1 MADFEVLIKQALKTQ
16 NSTDDNVRQKVY
28 QSSRNALLRML
39 QKTGNHE
46 TPAGKSHMAELE
58 QAIARLEADY
68 TPLPENPLSENF
80 LPANTLQE
88 NTNPIAPSPV
98 APVESAIYTEPQSVL
113 PHEVDPRAVE
123 PNVEGSQNNY
133 IDLDDPSVTGENLV
147 SNNQAPQIDVQYEVP
162 IEASSVID
170 QQQLENVQSE
180 YAQPKNVQS
189 EYDHPEYDESIMPPN
204 DPEPVLNYKRK
215 SPIFR
220 RLSGLLIFLIVI
232 GVIAWLAYAF
242 FTNLSKPTDGAAQQ
256 KLQEHQKTDQSS
268 IYLDILTPSDSS
280 ALVTSGRGTAEVVT
294 QLNVDYLRI
303 QSIRTSPN
311 SLTSAEPILLE
322 LQPGVLS
329 KIAGKS
335 VTVEIRTKSGNSEDG
350 LFSVQCLVSGES
362 VCDRKRFPVGQQP
375 ENIIFALKLDKEAVD
390 GGTFLAIN
398 TDVKSTVNTSGA
410 GSPIDILYVRIRIA
424 K

>member
-1 MADFEVLIKQALKTQ
+1 MLFWGRDLADFDALIKQALKTQ
-16 NSTDDNVRQKVY
+16 NSTDINVRQKVY

-46 TPAGKSHMAELE
+46 TPAGKLHMAELE

-68 TPLPENPLSENF
+68 TPLPANPQSENL
-80 LPANTLQE
+80 LPANPLQE

-98 APVESAIYTEPQSVL
+98 APVEPAIYTEPQSVL
-113 PHEVDPRAVE
+113 PHEVDPQAVE
-123 PNVEGSQNNY
+123 PNIEDSQNNY
-133 IDLDDPSVTGENLV
+133 IDLDDPSVTGENLI

-162 IEASSVID
+162 IEASSVTD
-170 QQQLENVQSE
+170 QQQPE
-180 YAQPKNVQS
+180 NVQS

-204 DPEPVLNYKRK
+204 DPDPVLNYKRK
-215 SPIFR
+215 SPILR
-220 RLSGLLIFLIVI
+220 RLSGLLIFLIVM

-242 FTNLSKPTDGAAQQ
+242 VTNLSKPTDGAAQQ
-256 KLQEHQKTDQSS
+256 KLQEHQKIDQSS

-375 ENIIFALKLDKEAVD
+375 ENIIFALKLGKEAVD
-390 GGTFLAIN
+390 GSTFLAIN